1 MDAQSQKTSVLKDKI
16 QINLIFSS
24 LWKSKRKYIIPLAVT
39 FVAACVIAL
48 SIPRFYKVQVMLA
61 PEYGGTTT
69 GTSGLKSITSMMG
82 LGSSGSSVD
91 AITPMFYPDLM
102 KSTDFVV
109 PLLSMQV
116 STADNGFKGTLL
128 EYKTKHNKAPWWEM
142 IKGKIIELFKKPGG
156 GARKAT
162 EISPYRMTRDEA
174 DIVKGVS
181 SDIGCVVDKKTDV
194 ITITTV
200 AQDPL
205 VAAQIADTVM
215 AHLQT
220 FITEYRTKKAR
231 IDLQHYTQLRDEARA
246 NYIKVQRQYASYVD
260 THFDASLQSYKSE
273 EERLENEMQIAYNQY
288 NSLSQQVQQAHN
300 RVEERTPVFT
310 VLQNASVPTRHEGP
324 KRMMMVL
331 TFLFLAFVGTSI
343 WIVAKEKSLK
353 F

>member
-142 IKGKIIELFKKPGG
+142 IKGKIIEECEILGKAIGFPVTTVSMHRPSKMILDADLSIPGIINSYGSVFFKGFKY
-156 GARKAT
+156 
-162 EISPYRMTRDEA
+162 ISDSRRRWREPVEDIIRSLGYQRLHILTHPFWYGQEEA
-174 DIVKGVS
+174 DIHRSIREFVNHANEERYRTMS
-181 SDIGCVVDKKTDV
+181 ENITDIGS
-194 ITITTV
+194 I
-200 AQDPL
+200 
-205 VAAQIADTVM
+205 M
-215 AHLQT
+215 
-220 FITEYRTKKAR
+220 
-231 IDLQHYTQLRDEARA
+231 DL
-246 NYIKVQRQYASYVD
+246 
-260 THFDASLQSYKSE
+260 
-273 EERLENEMQIAYNQY
+273 NE
-288 NSLSQQVQQAHN
+288 
-300 RVEERTPVFT
+300 
-310 VLQNASVPTRHEGP
+310 VLHE
-324 KRMMMVL
+324 
-331 TFLFLAFVGTSI
+331 
-343 WIVAKEKSLK
+343 
-353 F
+353 